1 MLKLDNLQFGY
12 SESLHKP
19 LSIEIGTGRL
29 VLLLG
34 TNGSGKSTLLRTL
47 SGLLPPTAGM
57 LKYDHESV
65 HAMTEKQRAR
75 IMAYVGSKQTS
86 FSGLLVEEVV
96 SLGAWSA
103 GKSIDIDAL
112 LSDHDLLKLAKKRI
126 SEISD
131 GEAQKVMLARAIAQ
145 QTPILLMDEPTAFL
159 DHPTRKTWWNG
170 MLRLLEDGKTI
181 VMSTHD
187 IAFIPENHPAIV
199 ALCIPTSRGEVVVL
213 ERVDRVGVEQFF
225 RSMED

>member
-1 MLKLDNLQFGY
+1 MLKIENLQFGY
-12 SESLHKP
+12 SGGLHNP
-19 LSIEIGTGRL
+19 LSIEIRTGRL

-47 SGLLPPTAGM
+47 SGILPPAAGM
-57 LKYDHESV
+57 LKYDQKSIHT
-65 HAMTEKQRAR
+65 MTEKQRAK

-103 GKSIDIDAL
+103 GKSIDVDAL
-112 LSDHDLLKLAKKRI
+112 LSAHDLLKLAKKRI

-145 QTPILLMDEPTAFL
+145 QTPVLLMDEPTAFL
-159 DHPTRKTWWNG
+159 DHPTRKTWWTS
-170 MLRLLEDGKTI
+170 MLQLVSDGKTVI
-181 VMSTHD
+181 MSTHD

-199 ALCIPTSRGEVVVL
+199 ALCIPASRGEVVVL
-213 ERVDRVGVEQFF
+213 ERVDRVGVERFF
-225 RSMED
+225 GL

>member
-1 MLKLDNLQFGY
+1 MLKIENLQFGY
-12 SESLHKP
+12 SGGLHNP
-19 LSIEIGTGRL
+19 LSIEIRTGRL

-47 SGLLPPTAGM
+47 SGILPPAAGM
-57 LKYDHESV
+57 LKYDQKSIHT
-65 HAMTEKQRAR
+65 MTEKQRAK

-103 GKSIDIDAL
+103 GKSIDVDAL
-112 LSDHDLLKLAKKRI
+112 LSAHDLLKLAKKRI

-145 QTPILLMDEPTAFL
+145 QTPVLLMDEPTAFL
-159 DHPTRKTWWNG
+159 DHPTRKTWWTS
-170 MLRLLEDGKTI
+170 MLQLVSDGKTVI
-181 VMSTHD
+181 MSTHD

-213 ERVDRVGVEQFF
+213 ERVDRVGVERFF
-225 RSMED
+225 GL

>member
-225 RSMED
+225 GL

>member
-1 MLKLDNLQFGY
+1 MLKIENLQFGY
-12 SESLHKP
+12 SGGLHNP
-19 LSIEIGTGRL
+19 LSIEIRTGRL

-47 SGLLPPTAGM
+47 SGILPPAAGM
-57 LKYDHESV
+57 LKYDQKSIHT
-65 HAMTEKQRAR
+65 MTEKQRAK

-103 GKSIDIDAL
+103 GKSIDIEAL
-112 LSDHDLLKLAKKRI
+112 LLDHDLLKLAKKRI

-145 QTPILLMDEPTAFL
+145 QTPILLMDEPTGFL
-159 DHPTRKTWWNG
+159 DHPTRKTWWTG

-187 IAFIPENHPAIV
+187 IAFIPDYHPAIV
-199 ALCIPTSRGEVVVL
+199 ALCIPASRGEVVVL
-213 ERVDRVGVEQFF
+213 ERVDRVGVERFF

>member
-103 GKSIDIDAL
+103 GKSIDIEAL
-112 LSDHDLLKLAKKRI
+112 LLDHDLLKLAKKRI

-159 DHPTRKTWWNG
+159 DHPTRKTWWTG

-199 ALCIPTSRGEVVVL
+199 ALCIPASRGEVVVL
-213 ERVDRVGVEQFF
+213 ERVDRVGVERFF
-225 RSMED
+225 GL

>member
-1 MLKLDNLQFGY
+1 MLKIENLQFGY
-12 SESLHKP
+12 SGGLHKP

-103 GKSIDIDAL
+103 GKSIDIEAL
-112 LSDHDLLKLAKKRI
+112 LLDHDLLKLAKKRI

-131 GEAQKVMLARAIAQ
+131 GEAQDVMLARAIAQ
-145 QTPILLMDEPTAFL
+145 HTPILLMDEPTGFL
-159 DHPTRKTWWNG
+159 DHPTRKTWWTG

>member
-1 MLKLDNLQFGY
+1 MLKIENLQFGY
-12 SESLHKP
+12 SGGLHNP
-19 LSIEIGTGRL
+19 LSIEIRTGRL

-47 SGLLPPTAGM
+47 SGILPPAAGM
-57 LKYDHESV
+57 LKYDQKSIHT
-65 HAMTEKQRAR
+65 MTEKQRAK